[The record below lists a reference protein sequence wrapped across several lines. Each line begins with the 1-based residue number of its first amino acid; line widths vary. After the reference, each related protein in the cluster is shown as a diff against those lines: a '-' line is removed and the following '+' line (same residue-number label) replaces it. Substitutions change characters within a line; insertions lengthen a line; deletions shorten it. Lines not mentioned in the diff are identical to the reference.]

1 MYIKKNESQIQTVN
15 NTNNETNAEDLL
27 EKFYE
32 ERQSFFEEQISNKSF
47 SRANEKLSVDKK
59 KYQNKPLNFD
69 SLTNHKNVEP
79 NKVFSYA
86 DYKFG
91 TIDPNPLNTKEN
103 KEINSKNTDLNA
115 PCNIKY
121 NSFRDKVSTK
131 QKTDNKRNHQIKN
144 ERASNKKNTIEGT
157 KENNKVIT
165 LFPRK
170 LTNTFK
176 PTLLI
181 NNDNKKQYPKSINQN
196 MLSQNGINPKE
207 LKDIYEKRKNYF
219 SENKGKKVKRCNTI
233 GSELYER
240 NKNYMQKTKEKVQI
254 LKEQIEKTEM
264 DNCSFAPKI
273 TETTNQILN
282 DSISYKS
289 YMSVDDFYQ
298 KNIEWKAQKNNLLKE
313 KINYLDKKKYE
324 ECSFQPNH
332 NDQSKYVKEITGRS
346 GDYIYKK
353 NIEWLNKVKENRK
366 RNELELLEEYNQEIE
381 KVKEQN
387 AKLIKYANKE
397 KSILSHE
404 ENLELLARPKYI
416 NNKIKRS
423 RSFSTRSMD
432 KSNGFS
438 IQSQMNTYDI
448 SEMKSLIESLKD
460 TIEKNKNM
468 KENFE

>member
-1 MYIKKNESQIQTVN
+1 MYIKKNETPIQTMN
-15 NTNNETNAEDLL
+15 NSKNEANTEDLL

-32 ERQSFFEEQISNKSF
+32 ERQSFFEEQMSNKSF
-47 SRANEKLSVDKK
+47 SKVNKTNVDKK

-69 SLTNHKNVEP
+69 TLTNHKNVEP

-91 TIDPNPLNTKEN
+91 TIDVNPTNTQEHIELKPNN
-103 KEINSKNTDLNA
+103 IDLIA
-115 PCNIKY
+115 QCNIKY
-121 NSFRDKVSTK
+121 NSFRDKITTK
-131 QKTDNKRNHQIKN
+131 SKTKNKRTQQIEN
-144 ERASNKKNTIEGT
+144 ERINNKKNTIEGT
-157 KENNKVIT
+157 KENNKVIS

-170 LTNTFK
+170 LTSNTFK

-181 NNDNKKQYPKSINQN
+181 NNDNKKQHSKSINQKL
-196 MLSQNGINPKE
+196 LSQNGINPKE
-207 LKDIYEKRKNYF
+207 LRDIYEKRKNYC
-219 SENKGKKVKRCNTI
+219 SENKVNKVKRCHTI

-240 NKNYMQKTKEKVQI
+240 NKNYMQKTKEKVKQI
-254 LKEQIEKTEM
+254 KEQIEKTEM

-282 DSISYKS
+282 DSISYKT

-313 KINYLDKKKYE
+313 KINNLDKKKYE

-332 NDQSKYVKEITGRS
+332 NDQSKYVKEVKGRS

-366 RNELELLEEYNQEIE
+366 RGELELLEEHNQEIE

-404 ENLELLARPKYI
+404 ENIELLARPKYVT
-416 NNKIKRS
+416 NKIKRS
-423 RSFSTRSMD
+423 RSFSSRSMN

-438 IQSQMNTYDI
+438 IQSRMNTNEI
-448 SEMKSLIESLKD
+448 NEMKSLIESLKD

-468 KENFE
+468 KEKF